1 MGLNSHQGVYIFYSI
16 PTTTSA
22 SAVLYKKL
30 FHQYLIVTYEDRK
43 ATSYVAL
50 FTNILDIIPLNAFHV
65 KGLELKLECEEEATV
80 NGWIDEL
87 YNWLI
92 HQNASSY
99 SNSSRKDCNQELA
112 LSGVKPCH
120 FASGAESK
128 PHVRTCVHRMPPLDK
143 QSGGE

>member
-1 MGLNSHQGVYIFYSI
+1 MGLNSYQGLYIFYSTL
-16 PTTTSA
+16 TTTSA

-30 FHQYLIVTYEDRK
+30 VHQYLIVTYEDRK
-43 ATSYVAL
+43 ATSYVAS
-50 FTNILDIIPLNAFHV
+50 FTNILDMIPLDALHV
-65 KGLELKLECEEEATV
+65 KGLQLKLECEEEATV

-120 FASGAESK
+120 LPSGVESM

-143 QSGGE
+143 